1 MPERDLEVDATSV
14 LVEWGSVRL
23 IGPGRLRLTSDA
35 LALDATGGTWQ
46 ASYQELRGAAWR
58 MGALT
63 VHGDQGRAVVESK
76 EGLELVWVQL
86 LERACP
92 LPELARD
99 HRLLGSR
106 RGGAVAAQTRFLGPL
121 LDARK
126 RIEKEPDLAS
136 RVAALDARQ
145 LRDRMNSALE
155 TIARD
160 TFPASHP
167 DRRALEAELEEAMTA
182 FFRQL
187 ESVDAAA
194 AHFRGAPEAIRFSAW
209 REWVAR
215 VVRAYAL
222 ADGAWASA
230 SRFLPGSQNS

>member
-1 MPERDLEVDATSV
+1 MRERDLEVDATSV

-46 ASYQELRGAAWR
+46 ASYTELRGAAWR
-58 MGALT
+58 TGSLT

-76 EGLELVWVQL
+76 EGLQLVWVQL

-92 LPELARD
+92 LPELVRD

-106 RGGAVAAQTRFLGPL
+106 RGGAVSAQTRFLGPL

-126 RIEKEPDLAS
+126 RIEKEPDLES
-136 RVAALDARQ
+136 RIAALDARQ
-145 LRDRMNSALE
+145 LRDRVNAALE

-160 TFPASHP
+160 MFPASHP
-167 DRRALEAELEEAMTA
+167 DRRALEAELEEAMAA

-187 ESVDAAA
+187 DSVDAAA

-215 VVRAYAL
+215 VMHAYAL

>member
-1 MPERDLEVDATSV
+1 MPERDLEVEATSV

-35 LALDATGGTWQ
+35 LELDATGGTWR
-46 ASYQELRGAAWR
+46 ASYDELRGGAWR
-58 MGALT
+58 TGSLT
-63 VHGDQGRAVVESK
+63 LHGDPGRALVESK
-76 EGLELVWVQL
+76 AGLELAWVQL
-86 LERACP
+86 IERACP

-106 RGGAVAAQTRFLGPL
+106 RGGSVAAQARFLGPL
-121 LDARK
+121 LEARK
-126 RIEKEPDLAS
+126 RIEKEPDLES
-136 RVAALDARQ
+136 RISALDANQ
-145 LRDRMNSALE
+145 LRERVNMAIQ

-167 DRRALEAELEEAMTA
+167 DRRALEAELEEAMSA

-187 ESVDAAA
+187 SSVHAAA
-194 AHFRGAPEAIRFSAW
+194 VHFRGAPETIRFSAW
-209 REWVAR
+209 RAWVER
-215 VVRAYAL
+215 VVEAYAL

-230 SRFLPGSQNS
+230 SRFLPR

>member
-35 LALDATGGTWQ
+35 VTLEASGGTWQ
-46 ASYQELRGAAWR
+46 ASYHELRGAGWR
-58 MGALT
+58 TGSLT
-63 VHGDQGRAVVESK
+63 VHGDPGRVVVESK

-106 RGGAVAAQTRFLGPL
+106 RGGSVAAQTRFLGPL

-126 RIEKEPDLAS
+126 RVEKQPDLES
-136 RVAALDARQ
+136 RIAALDARQ
-145 LRDRMNSALE
+145 LRDRVNAVLQ

-182 FFRQL
+182 FFVQL
-187 ESVDAAA
+187 DSVHEAA

-215 VVRAYAL
+215 VVHAYAL

-230 SRFLPGSQNS
+230 SRVLPGSHGS

>member
-14 LVEWGSVRL
+14 LVDWGPVRL
-23 IGPGRLRLTSDA
+23 IGPGRLRLTSERIV
-35 LALDATGGTWQ
+35 LEATGGTWQ
-46 ASYQELRGAAWR
+46 ASYDELQGAGWR
-58 MGALT
+58 TGSLT
-63 VHGDQGRAVVESK
+63 VHGDMGRAAVESK
-76 EGLELVWVQL
+76 QGLELVWVQL

-106 RGGAVAAQTRFLGPL
+106 RGGSVAAQARFLSPL

-126 RIEKEPDLAS
+126 RIEKQPDLES
-136 RVAALDARQ
+136 RIAALDAGQ
-145 LRDRMNSALE
+145 LRDRVNTALQA
-155 TIARD
+155 IAAD

-167 DRRALEAELEEAMTA
+167 DRRALEAEFEEAMSA
-182 FFRQL
+182 FFSQL

-209 REWVAR
+209 RDWVNR
-215 VVRAYAL
+215 VVDAYAL
-222 ADGAWASA
+222 ADGAWATA
-230 SRFLPGSQNS
+230 SRFIPAPKP

>member
-35 LALDATGGTWQ
+35 VTLEATGGSWQ
-46 ASYQELRGAAWR
+46 APYHELRGAGWR
-58 MGALT
+58 TGSLT
-63 VHGDQGRAVVESK
+63 VHGDQGRVVIESK

-99 HRLLGSR
+99 HRLLGSS
-106 RGGAVAAQTRFLGPL
+106 RGGSVAAQTRFLGPL
-121 LDARK
+121 LEARK
-126 RIEKEPDLAS
+126 RVEKQPDLES
-136 RVAALDARQ
+136 RIAALDARQ
-145 LRDRMNSALE
+145 LRDRVNAALQ

-182 FFRQL
+182 FFVQL
-187 ESVDAAA
+187 DSVDQAA

-215 VVRAYAL
+215 VVHAYAL

-230 SRFLPGSQNS
+230 SRVIPGSHSS

>member
-35 LALDATGGTWQ
+35 VTLEATGGSWQ
-46 ASYQELRGAAWR
+46 APYHELRGAGWR
-58 MGALT
+58 TGSLT
-63 VHGDQGRAVVESK
+63 VHGDSGRIVVESK
-76 EGLELVWVQL
+76 EGLELVWLQL

-126 RIEKEPDLAS
+126 RVEKQPDLES
-136 RVAALDARQ
+136 RIAALDASQ
-145 LRDRMNSALE
+145 LRDRMNAALQ

-160 TFPASHP
+160 VFPASNP
-167 DRRALEAELEEAMTA
+167 DRRALEAELEEAMTG
-182 FFRQL
+182 FFLQL
-187 ESVDAAA
+187 DSVDAAA

-215 VVRAYAL
+215 VVHAYAL

-230 SRFLPGSQNS
+230 SRVLPGSHS

>member
-14 LVEWGSVRL
+14 LVEWGSIRL
-23 IGPGRLRLTSDA
+23 IGPGRLRLTSEA
-35 LALDATGGTWQ
+35 LELDATGGRWQ
-46 ASYQELRGAAWR
+46 ASYDELRGAGWR
-58 MGALT
+58 RGSLT

-76 EGLELVWVQL
+76 EGLELIWVQL

-126 RIEKEPDLAS
+126 RIERVPDLES
-136 RVAALDARQ
+136 RIAALDARQ
-145 LRDRMNSALE
+145 LRDRVNTALQ

-160 TFPASHP
+160 AFPASHP

-182 FFRQL
+182 FFIQL
-187 ESVDAAA
+187 EAMDAAA
-194 AHFRGAPEAIRFSAW
+194 AHFRGAPEAVRFSAW

-215 VVRAYAL
+215 VVHAYAL

-230 SRFLPGSQNS
+230 SRFLPGSHTS

>member
-14 LVEWGSVRL
+14 LVNWGSIRL
-23 IGPGRLRLTSDA
+23 IGPGRLRLTSDSIA
-35 LALDATGGTWQ
+35 LEATGGAWQ
-46 ASYQELRGAAWR
+46 ASYAELRGAGWR
-58 MGALT
+58 MGSLT
-63 VHGDQGRAVVESK
+63 VHGEQGRAAVESK
-76 EGLELVWVQL
+76 DGLELAWVQL

-106 RGGAVAAQTRFLGPL
+106 RGGSVAAQARFLSPL

-126 RIEKEPDLAS
+126 RIEKEPDLES
-136 RVAALDARQ
+136 RIAALDARQ
-145 LRDRMNSALE
+145 LRDRVTAALQA
-155 TIARD
+155 IAAD

-167 DRRALEAELEEAMTA
+167 DRRALEAELEEAMGA

-194 AHFRGAPEAIRFSAW
+194 TNFRGAPEAIRFSAW
-209 REWVAR
+209 RDWVNR
-215 VVRAYAL
+215 VVDAYAT
-222 ADGAWASA
+222 ADGAWATA
-230 SRFLPGSQNS
+230 SRFIPGSPRP